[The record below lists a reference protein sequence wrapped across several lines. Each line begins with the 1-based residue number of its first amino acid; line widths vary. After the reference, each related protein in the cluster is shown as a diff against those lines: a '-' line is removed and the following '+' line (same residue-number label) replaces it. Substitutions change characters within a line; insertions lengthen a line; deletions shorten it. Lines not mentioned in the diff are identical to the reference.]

1 MKKQGG
7 GGRGQAPLRPPKAE
21 TPAERARRTLAGARF
36 EIKMVVVAA
45 RGIERGGA
53 ERAAGVALEIFGNG

>member
-1 MKKQGG
+1 MGWRVNVGAK
-7 GGRGQAPLRPPKAE
+7 APTPRAGV
-21 TPAERARRTLAGARF
+21 PAERARRTLADARF
-36 EIKMVVVAA
+36 EIEMVVVAA